1 MKRGFGKPILIML
14 LSLAGFYL
22 AIQLFQNPGGLFKSL
37 LLIVGTA
44 TVLYLVFRYFI
55 QGRIGGGRTD
65 ARYSKAVKQSKKK
78 YPAAKPKT
86 NVTPL
91 IGKDRTG
98 VKSAAQKR
106 RSSSHLTVIEGKKG
120 KKKNRAFF

>member
-14 LSLAGFYL
+14 LSLAGFFL
-22 AIQLFQNPGGLFKSL
+22 AMELFQNPGGLFKSL
-37 LLIVGTA
+37 LIIVGAA
-44 TVLYLVFRYFI
+44 TVFYLVFRFFI
-55 QGRIGGGRTD
+55 QDRIGGGRSD

-91 IGKDRTG
+91 IGKDSNR
-98 VKSAAQKR
+98 VKSSAQKR
-106 RSSSHLTVIEGKKG
+106 KSSSHLTVIEGKKG